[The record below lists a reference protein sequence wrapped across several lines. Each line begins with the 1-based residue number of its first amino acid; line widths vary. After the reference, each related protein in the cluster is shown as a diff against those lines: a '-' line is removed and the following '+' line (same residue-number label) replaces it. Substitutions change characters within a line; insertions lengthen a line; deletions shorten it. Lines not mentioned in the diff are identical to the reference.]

1 MPCSNVLVVGLFIV
15 GFTDVIVIEGKS
27 ILELR
32 VIQRTISA
40 VWYNIK
46 SIQRVNNDWSS
57 ETLKSSFFKI
67 WVALRRAMPNSKWWQ
82 HTGFVQCSNSS
93 GRQGSIWLVYWTS
106 VLVEVTGCCVL
117 EEDTLLSQYL
127 SPDKIVIGFQ
137 RFVTVTLQNKGITCN
152 GIAYHSRWASNIP
165 WVANRNL
172 NLSAGTIKPPDL
184 SDRLYKDKQ
193 SKKTEI
199 DWQFSFQI
207 QCLAG
212 LIKCHFCNSREGP
225 CETDTLQGTR
235 LQTCSR
241 WFNQCSL
248 YRMVF
253 PNGTTAQ
260 VVRGCD
266 RDCNR
271 PAMKWTLGR
280 YQKTTHCKLCCDSDL
295 CNTHLTDPCS
305 RSSTSLASNI
315 LWLSVLVTLG
325 LCDK

>member
-1 MPCSNVLVVGLFIV
+1 MPCSNVLVVVLFIV

-67 WVALRRAMPNSKWWQ
+67 WVGLRRAMPHSKWWQ

-137 RFVTVTLQNKGITCN
+137 RFVTVTWQNTGITCN

-172 NLSAGTIKPPDL
+172 NLSAGTIKPPRISLTLFIRISSQKRLKSTDSFPFKFNVLQVLSSVTFVTPGKDL
-184 SDRLYKDKQ
+184 VKRTLCKEQGYKRVAVGSISARSIGWSSPMEQQHKLWEAATGIATDLPW
-193 SKKTEI
+193 SGH
-199 DWQFSFQI
+199 
-207 QCLAG
+207 LADTRKLPTVNYVATATCATHIW
-212 LIKCHFCNSREGP
+212 LILAVDHP
-225 CETDTLQGTR
+225 L
-235 LQTCSR
+235 R
-241 WFNQCSL
+241 WL
-248 YRMVF
+248 
-253 PNGTTAQ
+253 
-260 VVRGCD
+260 
-266 RDCNR
+266 
-271 PAMKWTLGR
+271 
-280 YQKTTHCKLCCDSDL
+280 
-295 CNTHLTDPCS
+295 LTYCGSPY
-305 RSSTSLASNI
+305 
-315 LWLSVLVTLG
+315 WLP
-325 LCDK
+325 